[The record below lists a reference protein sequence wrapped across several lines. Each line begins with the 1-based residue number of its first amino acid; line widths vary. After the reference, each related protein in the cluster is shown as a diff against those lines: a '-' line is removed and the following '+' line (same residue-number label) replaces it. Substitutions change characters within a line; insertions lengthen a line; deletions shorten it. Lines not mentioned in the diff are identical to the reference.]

1 MEPATAED
9 FRENITR
16 GGNALS
22 GGAPYSNSEGLPHRF
37 SPGCGAP
44 GHTAEATGSDPVKQ
58 KQDDFDDAI
67 FEREPAYTQLLTSG
81 SPPPITFYRKHLQ
94 GSTAEPQ
101 ISARCARS
109 I

>member
-9 FRENITR
+9 FRENITG

-44 GHTAEATGSDPVKQ
+44 GHSAGATGSHPVKQ
-58 KQDDFDDAI
+58 KQDDFDGAI
-67 FEREPAYTQLLTSG
+67 LNANQHTPSF
-81 SPPPITFYRKHLQ
+81 
-94 GSTAEPQ
+94 
-101 ISARCARS
+101 
-109 I
+109 